1 MRHLLFTMLVAAGC
15 AASPPDSTGGGP
27 TVFPSEQI
35 FAAVYTGG
43 GATGKVTISAMDATG
58 MSWSSADGS
67 VASVAGNDT
76 LATVTGLKAGST
88 TITATAGGQ
97 TISIPLQVI
106 SYTAAQ
112 LAAGQSAFTSNN
124 CASCHTGSELDVSPS
139 DIGKHTDAQILAAA
153 AHGQNPEGGDI
164 SIGAAMHS
172 FPLSG
177 DAQIGIAAYLRSLT
191 PGVPVDDN

>member
-1 MRHLLFTMLVAAGC
+1 MRHLLFTLALAAC
-15 AASPPDSTGGGP
+15 ATTPDGPSGTP

-35 FAAVYTGG
+35 FASVYSGG
-43 GATGKVTISAMDATG
+43 TAPGKVTVSAMDATG
-58 MSWSSADGS
+58 MAWASESSS
-67 VASVAGNDT
+67 VATVSGNDT
-76 LATVTGLKAGST
+76 LGTVTAVSAGST
-88 TITATAGGQ
+88 TITATADGQ

-112 LAAGQSAFTSNN
+112 LSAGQSAFESNN
-124 CASCHTGSELDVSPS
+124 CAHCHTGSALDISPS

-153 AHGQNPEGGDI
+153 SQGQNPEGGEI

-172 FPLSG
+172 FSITG

-191 PGVPVDDN
+191 PGIPVDDD